1 MSDSATAQ
9 VADPVWVP
17 PETPHRTVAKGRGR
31 SRSLDF
37 LLLSRLRR
45 RRQIRQIEAATGRT
59 LLCYVSRGQPIVDQ
73 DIEQLRRL
81 LEKIEPRAPITLL
94 LNSPGGEI
102 GAAEKMVRLLLE
114 TRSDSPGAFE
124 VVVPDYAK
132 SVATLVALGAGRIFM
147 SVFSELGQIDPH
159 IRLANGSRVSVFTY
173 LLAYEAAVRRSK
185 EHPMV
190 PAFADALA
198 KFDPALMAA
207 IRQVVSKART
217 CAEDLLKRR
226 GVDYAAAVDALM
238 DRDRHFTDGPRIDSR
253 TAKAI
258 GLTQVHHE
266 DLRSESW
273 RRYWRL
279 YLELAAVSGNDR
291 RVFESRRLSLV
302 S

>member
-1 MSDSATAQ
+1 MSDAAGAQATG
-9 VADPVWVP
+9 PVWVP
-17 PETPHRTVAKGRGR
+17 PDTPHFSAARGRGR
-31 SRSLDF
+31 PRSLDL

-59 LLCYVSRGQPIVDQ
+59 LLCYVSQAQPIVDR
-73 DIEQLRRL
+73 DIDQLRRL
-81 LEKIEPRAPITLL
+81 LENIEPRAPITLL

-102 GAAEKMVRLLLE
+102 GAAEKMVRLLA

-132 SVATLVALGAGRIFM
+132 SVATLVALGAGRIVM
-147 SVFSELGQIDPH
+147 SGFSELGQIDPH
-159 IRLANGSRVSVFTY
+159 IRLADGFRVSVFTY
-173 LLAYEAAVRRSK
+173 LRAYEAAVRRSE
-185 EHPMV
+185 EHPLV
-190 PAFADALA
+190 PAFAEALA
-198 KFDPALMAA
+198 KFDSGLMAA

-226 GVDYAAAVDALM
+226 GVDYAGAVDALM
-238 DRDRHFTDGPRIDSR
+238 DIDWRLTHGPGIDSR

-266 DLRSESW
+266 ESRSDSW

-279 YLELAAVSGNDR
+279 YHELAAVSGNDR
-291 RVFESRRLSLV
+291 RVLESRRLSLV
-302 S
+302 T